1 MTRLSALIAALTAA
15 TYVVLVWMQI
25 FQVKPHAG
33 GNLPLD
39 LRLLGYTPDDARA
52 FLQHLDP
59 MGRMIYQNQV
69 RWVDTVFPVL
79 LAFVLGRMT
88 FLTSFQF
95 HLWSRVVLLVPIAGY
110 VVMDLCENALIQE
123 LLRAGMADFSQ
134 ETALLASQ
142 FTTTKFVL
150 LSVSIALVLWLVGR
164 KLKQDRLAR

>member
-15 TYVVLVWMQI
+15 TYVVLVWILI
-25 FQVKPHAG
+25 FQIKPHAG

-52 FLQHLDP
+52 FLHHLDP
-59 MGRMIYQNQV
+59 MGRIIYQNQV

-79 LAFVLGRMT
+79 LAFVLGRLT
-88 FLTSFQF
+88 FLTSSQF
-95 HLWSRVVLLVPIAGY
+95 HLWSRVVLLVPVAGY

-123 LLRAGMADFSQ
+123 LLRSGMVDFSQ
-134 ETALLASQ
+134 ETARLASQ

-150 LSVSIALVLWLVGR
+150 LSVSIALVLWLVAR
-164 KLKQDRLAR
+164 KLKQDRFA

>member
-15 TYVVLVWMQI
+15 TYVVLVWILI
-25 FQVKPHAG
+25 FQIKPHAG

-52 FLQHLDP
+52 FLHHLDP

-79 LAFVLGRMT
+79 LAFVLGRLT
-88 FLTSFQF
+88 FVTSSQF
-95 HLWSRVVLLVPIAGY
+95 HLWSRVVLLVPVAGY

-123 LLRAGMADFSQ
+123 LLRAEAADFSQ
-134 ETALLASQ
+134 ETAHLASQ

-150 LSVSIALVLWLVGR
+150 LSVSIALVLWLVAR
-164 KLKQDRLAR
+164 KLKQDRVA

>member
-15 TYVVLVWMQI
+15 AYVVLVWMLV

-95 HLWSRVVLLVPIAGY
+95 HLWSRVVLLVPVAGY

-123 LLRAGMADFSQ
+123 LLRSEMADFSQ
-134 ETALLASQ
+134 ETANLASQ

-150 LSVSIALVLWLVGR
+150 LSVSVALVLWLVGR
-164 KLKQDRLAR
+164 KLKQDRSA